1 MVYICAINHYTMKTH
16 RQIIK
21 AVDVQ
26 IYFGKS
32 KSMSNKM
39 LRGLRSSLNKQLY
52 QPITI
57 KEFAVY
63 YKVPV
68 EEVIEVIISNDAD
81 TNKIVPKSE
90 PVSMSEHPIYPNPP
104 KDNKSTEPYQFQKK
118 PW

>member
-1 MVYICAINHYTMKTH
+1 MKTH

-21 AVDVQ
+21 AIDIQ

-39 LRGLRSSLNKQLY
+39 LRRIRSSLNKELF

-57 KEFAVY
+57 KEFAIY

-68 EEVIEVIISNDAD
+68 EDVIVVIISNDAD

-90 PVSMSEHPIYPNPP
+90 PAPMCDQPIYPNPP
-104 KDNKSTEPYQFQKK
+104 KDNQSTEPYQFQKRK
-118 PW
+118 W

>member
-1 MVYICAINHYTMKTH
+1 MNTH

-21 AVDVQ
+21 AIDIQ

-39 LRGLRSSLNKQLY
+39 LRRLRIYLNKQLY

-63 YKVPV
+63 YNVPV
-68 EEVIEVIISNDAD
+68 EEVIVVIISNDAD
-81 TNKIVPKSE
+81 TKRIVPKSQ
-90 PVSMSEHPIYPNPP
+90 PAPMSEQPVHLNPP
-104 KDNKSTEPYQFQKK
+104 KDNKSAEPYQFQQKT
-118 PW
+118 W